1 MLRNNFFYILLGF
14 IAIILI
20 GLTITLQLMLFG
32 RPAEQPT
39 VAETRSVEQSST
51 VDSERL
57 SQADG
62 ADEQAVS
69 MVINTPTS
77 TPVVVTI
84 QSAGSANNSV
94 SAPVEP
100 TSTVVLQAVSE
111 QVVSEQL
118 ASEQSASEQA
128 PTAEAVVPIAATS
141 TSAVPVE
148 TAIPI
153 AATSTSVVPAD
164 FVFAYIEGRAECN
177 LITDIVVELFDE
189 WDWST
194 QRIRFSNIEKIFD
207 NTLYEGDDAA
217 RPDLTLC
224 YRDPEDREHFL
235 AQNGTDLELISSG
248 YTKINEQRYYI
259 LAHSSVPVQ
268 LRYKNTCVLSF
279 LRELEIDSSTLANV
293 SSAPEWI
300 AQNIDLVQSWGSCD
314 AGIK

>member
-111 QVVSEQL
+111 Q
-118 ASEQSASEQA
+118 SASEQA

-141 TSAVPVE
+141 TSAAPVE

-268 LRYKNTCVLSF
+268 LRYTNTCVLSF
-279 LRELEIDSSTLANV
+279 LRELEIDSSTLANA
-293 SSAPEWI
+293 SNAPEWI